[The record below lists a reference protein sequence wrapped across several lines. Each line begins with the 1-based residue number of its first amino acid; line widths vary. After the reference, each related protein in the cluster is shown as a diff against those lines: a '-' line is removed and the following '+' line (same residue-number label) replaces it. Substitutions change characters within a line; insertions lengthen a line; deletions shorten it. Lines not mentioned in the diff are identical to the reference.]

1 MKIIKSDEYNVSKGT
16 LFDLEEPI
24 VFRKKHIYGAVNVPF
39 DKLLANYKT
48 ILDKKK
54 SYFLYCHKG
63 HKSKKAV
70 SMLEYYGY
78 DVTQVKDE

>member
-1 MKIIKSDEYNVSKGT
+1 MKIIKSEDYNVSKGT

-24 VFRKKHIYGAVNVPF
+24 VFKKKHIYGAVNVPF
-39 DKLLANYKT
+39 EKLMANYKT

-54 SYFLYCHKG
+54 SYFLYCRKG
-63 HKSKKAV
+63 HASKKAV
-70 SMLEYYGY
+70 SILEYYGY